1 MSFNNIINLKFERPE
16 KELIDQLKD
25 FPVANLD
32 DAMGRTQALDQNI
45 RPLNKTRLLG
55 PAFTVKVAQGDNL
68 FLHKAMDLAK
78 PGDVIVIDSLGT
90 TNRAIFGELMASY
103 CKLRGITA
111 MVTDGCV
118 RDSEELSSWDDMA
131 IYAGGISPNGPYK
144 NGPGE
149 IGTPISLGGQVIR
162 PGDIIV
168 GDGDGIVVIK
178 QEQAYEV
185 IQKVKDINKNEEK
198 IIETMNTKKTYERPW
213 VDKTLESLGVKFID

>member
-16 KELIDQLKD
+16 KELIDQFKD

-32 DAMGRTQALDQNI
+32 DAMGRTSALDQNI

-55 PAFTVKVAQGDNL
+55 TAFTVKVAQGDNL

-103 CKLRGITA
+103 CKLRGVTA

-118 RDSEELSSWDDMA
+118 RDSDELTNWDDMA
-131 IYAGGISPNGPYK
+131 IYATGITPNGPYK

-149 IGTPISLGGQVIR
+149 IGTEISLGGQVIR
-162 PGDIIV
+162 PGDILV
-168 GDGDGIVVIK
+168 GDSDGIVVIK
-178 QEQAYEV
+178 PEDAAEV
-185 IQKVKDINKNEEK
+185 IAKVKEINKKEEK
-198 IIETMNTKKTYERPW
+198 IIETMNTERTYDRPW
-213 VDKTLESLGVKFID
+213 VDQTLENLGVKVID

>member
-1 MSFNNIINLKFERPE
+1 MSINNVINPKINRAN
-16 KELIDQLKD
+16 KELLDQLKD
-25 FPVANLD
+25 FPVANID
-32 DAMGRTQALDQNI
+32 DAMGRTSALEQNI
-45 RPLNKTRLLG
+45 RPLNNTKLIGT
-55 PAFTVKVAQGDNL
+55 AFTVKVAQGDNL

-78 PGDVIVIDSLGT
+78 PGDVIVIDSMGT
-90 TNRAIFGELMASY
+90 KNRAIFGELMASY
-103 CKLRGITA
+103 CKLRGINA